1 MNYKETATQEL
12 STLLTELFDNYRD
25 GVISHKT
32 YEQSKKEALE
42 QCIEKEKQQILE
54 FTLSLYSNVDDAVK
68 NYIRDELDKHYNAT
82 YLVD

>member
-42 QCIEKEKQQILE
+42 QCIEDSEPNRMIFLRKLRVKILGNS
-54 FTLSLYSNVDDAVK
+54 T
-68 NYIRDELDKHYNAT
+68 
-82 YLVD
+82 